1 MKSVDNVIRQEEI
14 KVTYTIT
21 LNDKDARKYL
31 ELDALLRT
39 HTNKE
44 IVTDLMSDMGY
55 SYVNDT
61 LVTINW
67 ESIDT
72 MLEYV
77 KDAIKGGK
85 RNE

>member
-39 HTNKE
+39 HDKKE
-44 IVTDLMSDMGY
+44 AVTDLMSDMGY

-61 LVTINW
+61 LVTTNW

-77 KDAIKGGK
+77 KHTIHGGK
-85 RNE
+85 ANE